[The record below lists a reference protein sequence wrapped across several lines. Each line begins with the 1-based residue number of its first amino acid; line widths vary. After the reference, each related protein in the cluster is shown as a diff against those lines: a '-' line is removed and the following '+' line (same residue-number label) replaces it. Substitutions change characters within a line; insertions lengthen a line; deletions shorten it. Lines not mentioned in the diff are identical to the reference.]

1 MSVQTATIDTRI
13 PSRLDRLPWSRF
25 HWRVVIGLG
34 TVWILDGIEVTIVG
48 AVGARLT
55 EKGSGLGLSV
65 SGVGTAAAI
74 YVAGACFGAL
84 FFGQLCDRFGRKKL
98 FLITLGVYIAS
109 TVVTAF
115 SFAPWFFY
123 LARFF
128 TGSGIGGEYAAINS
142 AIDELIPARVRGR
155 VDLIINGS
163 YWAGSAAGSAAAL
176 VFLDTA
182 IFAEN
187 VGWRLAFGI
196 GAVLGLAM
204 MLVRRK
210 VPESPR
216 WLFIHG
222 REEEAEAIVGGI
234 EHELE
239 QETGRTLPEVHDS
252 IRVRQRTVIPFR
264 EIARVAFKT
273 YPKRSILCLALFVGQ
288 AFLYNGLVFN
298 LGTLLTTFY
307 GVSAATVPVFII
319 VFAIGNLLGPL
330 TLGRLFDTVG
340 RKPMISA
347 TYLGSAAVAVVLG
360 IVFVSHALTA
370 ASFMAIIVV
379 VFFLASAGASAAYLT
394 ASEIFPMETRALAI
408 AFFFAIG
415 TAVGGITGPLLFGKL
430 IATGAKGQVA
440 IGFFIGAAV
449 MAIGGVAELL
459 FGVKAAGRQLE
470 DIAEPL
476 SAAEAEPAGREELTA
491 EDAGRDQDS
500 ARRAAQERIRARIER
515 RQQRERSGLRRYRPG
530 PGGFPTARVPADAVP
545 VAEVLDNEILAIQRA
560 LDEHG
565 PTERQKLADLVG
577 ARYWGPGVFRETLRE
592 ATADGDI
599 RRTSRN
605 TYAPTDDDHNAK
617 QQPTASDG
625 LPPTD

>member
-1 MSVQTATIDTRI
+1 
-13 PSRLDRLPWSRF
+13 
-25 HWRVVIGLG
+25 
-34 TVWILDGIEVTIVG
+34 
-48 AVGARLT
+48 
-55 EKGSGLGLSV
+55 
-65 SGVGTAAAI
+65 
-74 YVAGACFGAL
+74 
-84 FFGQLCDRFGRKKL
+84 
-98 FLITLGVYIAS
+98 
-109 TVVTAF
+109 
-115 SFAPWFFY
+115 
-123 LARFF
+123 
-128 TGSGIGGEYAAINS
+128 
-142 AIDELIPARVRGR
+142 
-155 VDLIINGS
+155 
-163 YWAGSAAGSAAAL
+163 
-176 VFLDTA
+176 
-182 IFAEN
+182 
-187 VGWRLAFGI
+187 
-196 GAVLGLAM
+196 
-204 MLVRRK
+204 

-222 REEEAEAIVGGI
+222 REEEAEAIVGGV
-234 EHELE
+234 EHEIE
-239 QETGRTLPEVHDS
+239 QETGQTLPEVHDS
-252 IRVRQRTVIPFR
+252 IRVRQRKAVPFR

-273 YPKRSILCLALFVGQ
+273 YPKRSILCLSLFIGQ

-307 GVSAATVPVFII
+307 GVSAATVPAFII

-430 IATGAKGQVA
+430 IATGDKGQVA
-440 IGFFIGAAV
+440 IGFYIGAAV
-449 MAIGGVAELL
+449 MAVGGVAELL

-476 SAAEAEPAGREELTA
+476 SAAEAEPSGREELAA
-491 EDAGRDQDS
+491 EDVGRDEDS
-500 ARRAAQERIRARIER
+500 APRAAQERIRARTER
-515 RQQRERSGLRRYRPG
+515 RHQRDRSGLRRYRPG
-530 PGGFPTARVPADAVP
+530 PGGFPTARVPADTVA
-545 VAEVLDNEILAIQRA
+545 VAEQQALDNQILSIQRA

-565 PTERQKLADLVG
+565 PTERQELADLVG

-592 ATADGDI
+592 AIADGDI

-605 TYAPTDDDHNAK
+605 TYAPPDDEDSAK
-617 QQPTASDG
+617 Q
-625 LPPTD
+625 